1 MVKIVNVLKASGLYA
16 ALVFALY
23 IGPIFP
29 KASHLQSAAV
39 SRSPE
44 SGHKQLGGRGS
55 VSLST
60 HPDPKGSWSME
71 PYMPTAVTGL
81 GGTVNYDPSRESTWF
96 QRPN

>member
-29 KASHLQSAAV
+29 KAQHLQSAAV

-44 SGHKQLGGRGS
+44 SGGVQLGQQRS
-55 VSLST
+55 ASLST
-60 HPDPKGSWSME
+60 HPDPKGNWSME

-81 GGTVNYDPSRESTWF
+81 GGTVNYDPARESTWF